1 METSMLR
8 ISEMGDVRFDGKHY
22 PYVPPE
28 ALRISDTPKLH
39 RNWSDDVD
47 PVTFEVIRHNLWHV
61 NEEHGTTI
69 QKVSGS
75 PVAIYALD
83 LNPSIL
89 TEDAEFVYFG
99 PYMQYMS
106 GVTDTQV
113 KWVLEHRSDNPGIH
127 DGDMFLA
134 NDPWV
139 GAAHQQDVMLICP
152 VFWEGELFCWVTNC
166 LHQYDVGG
174 ITPSSFCPAAE
185 SAYDEG
191 ILIPPVKIVENN
203 VIRRDI
209 EELYLRASRKPE
221 MVALDF
227 RAQLAGNTTAKARV
241 VKLINRYGPAV
252 VKGVMK
258 RIIDNAEKAFVEK
271 MARLPD
277 GQWQERTYVESC
289 RPGDRRTHQVVLTVR
304 KEGTRL
310 TFENHGSAP
319 QDGAMNATYS
329 GWRGS
334 VMVAINELLCWD
346 QYFAVGG
353 ALRHI
358 DFNPTPGTFNCAN
371 FPASVSTAPIQ
382 AMEISLY
389 PAYNAISKMIHTDS
403 EMRKDIMCIGGTSQW
418 PCTVFR
424 GIDQWG
430 ERYGYILV
438 DPIGGAIGAF
448 AHADGINTGG
458 QVRTPI
464 CQLPNVEHTEQS
476 FPVLFLYRKEL
487 PDSGGAGRF
496 RGGMSAESCFIPHNT
511 EVIVQ
516 DTLSSGNAAPT
527 SPGLMGGY
535 PSTTNRYAYVTDSD
549 IAARF
554 ARGEMPEDI
563 AEVEGTPVHLE
574 LRQQNLSQRACDVYA
589 VRWCGGGGFGD
600 PMERDW
606 EAIQADL
613 DNFAITDAAA
623 RDLYAAVLDEESGRV
638 DPDATARHRE
648 RLREERVRRF
658 DRASTKRTGALLH
671 EVTPYL
677 HAKRDDRGGFW
688 ACARC
693 STELGLI
700 EDNYKLGCN
709 RENRHI
715 STSNPLIGEPRDFIN
730 EDVEFRQFSC
740 PGCGI
745 LIENEV
751 AVASD
756 PVLEDIHL
764 ACAVPATES
773 TWSGS

>member
-28 ALRISDTPKLH
+28 ALRISDTLKLH

-241 VKLINRYGPAV
+241 VKLIKRYGPAV

-258 RIIDNAEKAFVEK
+258 RIIDNAEKAFLEK

-289 RPGDRRTHQVVLTVR
+289 RPGDRRTHQVMLTVR

-549 IAARF
+549 ILARF

-600 PMERDW
+600 PMERDLGGDPGRPR
-606 EAIQADL
+606 QLRDHRRGG
-613 DNFAITDAAA
+613 A
-623 RDLYAAVLDEESGRV
+623 RPLRSGARRGDGLRRSGRHR
-638 DPDATARHRE
+638 PAPRATARGAGTQ
-648 RLREERVRRF
+648 VRP
-658 DRASTKRTGALLH
+658 SVH
-671 EVTPYL
+671 EA
-677 HAKRDDRGGFW
+677 H
-688 ACARC
+688 RC
-693 STELGLI
+693 S
-700 EDNYKLGCN
+700 
-709 RENRHI
+709 
-715 STSNPLIGEPRDFIN
+715 
-730 EDVEFRQFSC
+730 
-740 PGCGI
+740 
-745 LIENEV
+745 
-751 AVASD
+751 ASRGH
-756 PVLEDIHL
+756 P
-764 ACAVPATES
+764 VPACEA
-773 TWSGS
+773 